1 MIIETSWSLVRAW
14 LPVRF
19 GPRSGLPAL
28 AASITIAAQ
37 GEVSGGSPASPVTVP
52 QSALP
57 SGVAGSIPASLAAV
71 GLP

>member
-19 GPRSGLPAL
+19 GPGGLPAL

-37 GEVSGGSPASPVTVP
+37 GEVSDGSPASPVTVP

-57 SGVAGSIPASLAAV
+57 SGAAGSIPASLAAV